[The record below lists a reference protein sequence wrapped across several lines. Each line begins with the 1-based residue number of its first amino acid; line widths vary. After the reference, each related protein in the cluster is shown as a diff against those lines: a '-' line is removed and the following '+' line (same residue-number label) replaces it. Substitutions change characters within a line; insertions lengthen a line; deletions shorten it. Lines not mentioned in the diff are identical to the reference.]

1 MRISTFRR
9 ACLAS
14 VSLAFCAGP
23 AAAQTGPDNE
33 DTVRKLETVAVTATR
48 REESTLDIPASVTVL
63 AGEIAEEASTLDGAE
78 GVTQYLTGVEA
89 AVANGS
95 QGAFP
100 IRGIGAVDH
109 QALTPTA
116 AAIYSDGV
124 FLSTNVQ
131 TSLFLYDLASAEVL
145 KGPQGTL
152 YGRNASS
159 GAINFISTR
168 PSKDQDGYLRA
179 SYGNFNRIDLSGA
192 GGAALTDRLSYRI
205 AGRYLSQDPALDNVQ
220 TDPAIPRGPD
230 AAGGK
235 RDEFGLRGQLLYEAP
250 GGSTLLLRAH
260 YEEDNGINTTPR
272 NDSLSV
278 GDHEI
283 SSEGLGLK
291 DTDNEFYGLALEG
304 ETTVGAWSL
313 YSLSAVEGYG
323 QDYGF
328 DFDGTP
334 APFGNP
340 NLNANL
346 SYDRSFLQLSQEVRA
361 AREFDRARVLVG
373 AHLAYEDFS
382 QDYLI
387 WCGQLDPQTL
397 AGTCPYVGTAGRV
410 GPDPV
415 SPLTAVSLLT
425 HIGQERTTAALFTYN
440 DFDLSDRLTLTL
452 GARYTY
458 EDIEGSGYGQHIFTD
473 GTRGL
478 NNRDGLGGAVGQ
490 NTLEENKFTG
500 NVALRYALSPD
511 TSIYASVANGY
522 KSGGFNGEVQN
533 NATSWQDEGLFSAET
548 VTSYEAGFKTARGNF
563 AFNTAAF
570 YQDYDAP
577 QARIFVSFD
586 LPDGSQ
592 ITSNSLSNLDEAVS
606 YGVEADTRWSPLE
619 GLDLTASVTWLET
632 EIEQTSNTAGN
643 AALFDGNPLPFAP
656 ELSATLGLRQEW
668 QLADNRRAAI
678 QANAKAKSQYY
689 LDAEGLEARSQDGY
703 ATVDASATLYLDTRG
718 LELSLWGRNLTDED
732 VAISGYGF
740 IGYNT
745 FRSDPRQ
752 YGVAAK
758 LNF

>member
-1 MRISTFRR
+1 MSITSLRR

-14 VSLAFCAGP
+14 ASLACLAHP
-23 AAAQTGPDNE
+23 ALAQTAASDE
-33 DTVRKLETVAVTATR
+33 DTVRTLGTVAVTATR

-63 AGEIAEEASTLDGAE
+63 AGEIAEDASTLDGAE

-95 QGAFP
+95 QVAFQ

-131 TSLFLYDLASAEVL
+131 TSLFLYDLERAEVL

-168 PSKDQDGYLRA
+168 PGQDQGGYLRA

-235 RDEFGLRGQLLYEAP
+235 RDEFGLRAQLLYETPA
-250 GGSTLLLRAH
+250 GSSLLLRGH

-304 ETTVGAWSL
+304 ETQTGPWTL
-313 YSLSAVEGYG
+313 YSLSALEGYG

-340 NLNANL
+340 FLNANL

-361 AREFDRARVLVG
+361 AREFERARILFG
-373 AHLAYEDFS
+373 AHLAYEDFD

-387 WCGQLDPQTL
+387 WCGELDPQTL

-410 GPDPV
+410 GPNPV

-425 HIGQERTTAALFTYN
+425 HIEQTRTTAALFTYN
-440 DFDLSDRLTLTL
+440 DFDLTDRLTLTL
-452 GARYTY
+452 GARYTF
-458 EDIEGSGYGQHIFTD
+458 EDIEGEGYGQHIFTD

-478 NNRDGLGGAVGQ
+478 NNRDGLGGAIGQ
-490 NTLEENKFTG
+490 NEIEENELTG
-500 NVALRYALSPD
+500 NAALRYALSPEA
-511 TSIYASVANGY
+511 SVYASIANGY

-533 NATSWQDEGLFSAET
+533 NATSWVDEGLFGAET
-548 VTSYEAGFKTARGNF
+548 VTSYEAGFKTARGNL
-563 AFNTAAF
+563 AFNAAAF

-577 QARIFVSFD
+577 QARIFVAFD

-606 YGVEADTRWSPLE
+606 YGIEADANWSPLD

-656 ELSATLGLRQEW
+656 ELSATLGIRQEW
-668 QLADNRRAAI
+668 QIGERRRAAI
-678 QANAKAKSQYY
+678 QANAKAKSDYY
-689 LDAEGLEARSQDGY
+689 LDAEGLEDRKQDGY
-703 ATVDASATLYLDTRG
+703 ATVDASATLYLDARG
-718 LELSLWGRNLTDED
+718 LELSLWGRNLTNED

>member
-1 MRISTFRR
+1 MSSTSLRR
-9 ACLAS
+9 SCLAT
-14 VSLAFCAGP
+14 
-23 AAAQTGPDNE
+23 AALIALGQSAIAQTVSISNE
-33 DTVRKLETVAVTATR
+33 TVRTLDTVSVTATR
-48 REESTLDIPASVTVL
+48 RAEPLSDIPASVTVISG
-63 AGEIAEEASTLDGAE
+63 AQAEQASALDGGE
-78 GVTQYLTGVEA
+78 DVTRYLSGVEA

-95 QGAFP
+95 QVAFQ

-116 AAIYSDGV
+116 AAVYSDGV

-131 TSLFLYDLASAEVL
+131 TSLSLYDLDRIEVL

-168 PSKDQDGYLRA
+168 PGQDQESYVRA
-179 SYGNFNRIDLSGA
+179 SYGNFDRVDLSGA
-192 GGAALTDRLSYRI
+192 TGIALTDQLSARI
-205 AGRYLSQDPALDNVQ
+205 AGRYLSQDATLDNVQ
-220 TDPAIPRGPD
+220 TDPAIPRGPEE
-230 AAGGK
+230 AGGV
-235 RDEFGLRGQLLYEAP
+235 RDEFGLRAQLLYE
-250 GGSTLLLRAH
+250 GSGETSLLLRGH

-272 NDSLSV
+272 NDSLDV

-283 SSEGLGLK
+283 SSEGDGLK
-291 DTDNEFYGLALEG
+291 DTDNEFYGLSLEAQTAIG
-304 ETTVGAWSL
+304 PWQL

-334 APFGNP
+334 APFGDP
-340 NLNANL
+340 TLNANL
-346 SYDRSFLQLSQEVRA
+346 SYDRTFLQLSEELRA
-361 AREFDRARVLVG
+361 SRDFDGVEVLVG
-373 AHLAYEDFS
+373 AHLAHEDFK

-387 WCGQLDPQTL
+387 WCGELDPQTL

-425 HIGQERTTAALFTYN
+425 HIEQTRTTAALFTYN
-440 DFDLSDRLTLTL
+440 DFTLTERLTLTL
-452 GARYTY
+452 GGRYTW
-458 EDIEGSGYGQHIFTD
+458 EDIEGEGYGQHIFED

-478 NNRDGLGGAVGQ
+478 NNRDGLGPAIGENGI
-490 NTLEENKFTG
+490 EENRFTG
-500 NVALRYALSPD
+500 NAALRYELSAA
-511 TSIYASVANGY
+511 TSAYVSVASGY

-533 NATSWQDEGLFSAET
+533 NATHWQDEGLFAAET
-548 VTSYEAGFKTARGNF
+548 VTAYELGLKTRQGNF
-563 AFNTAAF
+563 AFNAAAF

-577 QARIFVSFD
+577 QARIFVAFD

-606 YGVEADTRWSPLE
+606 YGVEAGTRWSPLE
-619 GLDLTASVTWLET
+619 GLGLTASVTWLET
-632 EIEQTSNTAGN
+632 EIQQQSDGAGN

-656 ELSATLGLRQEW
+656 EFSGTLGIRQEW
-668 QLADNRRAAI
+668 AVGPDKRAAL
-678 QANAKAKSQYY
+678 QANAKAKSEYY
-689 LDAEGLEARSQDGY
+689 LDAEGLEARRQDAY
-703 ATVDASATLYLDTRG
+703 ATLDASATLYLDTRG

-732 VAISGYGF
+732 VAVSGYGF

-745 FRSDPRQ
+745 FRSEPRQ

-758 LNF
+758 LAF

>member
-1 MRISTFRR
+1 MSQISLRR
-9 ACLAS
+9 AFLAS
-14 VSLAFCAGP
+14 ASLAFIALP
-23 AAAQTGPDNE
+23 AAAQSGRETE
-33 DTVRKLETVAVTATR
+33 DTVRTLGTIAVTATR

-63 AGEIAEEASTLDGAE
+63 AGDIAEEASTLDGAE
-78 GVTQYLTGVEA
+78 GITQYLTGVEA

-95 QGAFP
+95 QIAFQ

-116 AAIYSDGV
+116 AAVYSDGV

-131 TSLFLYDLASAEVL
+131 TSLFLYDLERAEVL

-159 GAINFISTR
+159 GALNFISAR
-168 PSKDQDGYLRA
+168 PSQDPSGYVRA
-179 SYGNFNRIDLSGA
+179 SYGNFNRVDLAGA
-192 GGAALTDRLSYRI
+192 GGSALTDQLSYRI

-220 TDPAIPRGPD
+220 TDPAIPRGPED
-230 AAGGK
+230 AGGV
-235 RDEFGLRGQLLYEAP
+235 RDEFGLRAQLLYE
-250 GGSTLLLRAH
+250 GTGDTSLLLRAH

-272 NDSLSV
+272 NDSLNV

-283 SSEGLGLK
+283 SSEGLGLQ
-291 DTDNEFYGLALEG
+291 DTDNEFYGLSLEG
-304 ETTVGAWSL
+304 QTTLGPWQL

-334 APFGNP
+334 APFGDP
-340 NLNANL
+340 TLNANL

-361 AREFDRARVLVG
+361 AREFDRVRLLVG
-373 AHLAYEDFS
+373 AHLAYEDFA

-440 DFDLSDRLTLTL
+440 AFDLSDRLTLTL
-452 GARYTY
+452 GARYTF
-458 EDIEGSGYGQHIFTD
+458 EDIEGNGYGQHIFTD
-473 GTRGL
+473 GARGL
-478 NNRDGLGGAVGQ
+478 NNRDGVGAALGR
-490 NTLEENKFTG
+490 NEIEESKLTG
-500 NVALRYALSPD
+500 NAALRYAVSAD

-533 NATSWQDEGLFSAET
+533 NATSWQDEGLFGAET
-548 VTSYEAGFKTARGNF
+548 VTSYEAGFKTARGDF
-563 AFNTAAF
+563 AFNAAAF

-577 QARIFVSFD
+577 QARIFVAFD

-606 YGVEADTRWSPLE
+606 YGIEADTKWSPLD

-632 EIEQTSNTAGN
+632 EIQQESDGAGN

-656 ELSATLGLRQEW
+656 EFSATLGIRQEW
-668 QLADNRRAAI
+668 AIGDNRRAAI
-678 QANAKAKSQYY
+678 QANAKAKSEYF
-689 LDAEGLEARSQDGY
+689 LDAEGLDARSQDGY
-703 ATVDASATLYLDTRG
+703 ATVDASATLYLDRRG
-718 LELSLWGRNLTDED
+718 IELSLWGRNLSDED

-752 YGVAAK
+752 YGIAAK
-758 LNF
+758 LSF